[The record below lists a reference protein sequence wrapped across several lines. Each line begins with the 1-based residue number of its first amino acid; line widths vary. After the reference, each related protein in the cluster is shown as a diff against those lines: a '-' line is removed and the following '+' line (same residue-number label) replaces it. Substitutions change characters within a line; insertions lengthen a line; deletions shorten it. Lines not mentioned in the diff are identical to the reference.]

1 MSFWHDNNVF
11 ITNYFMLFQI
21 FSHYFPNCY
30 IYIFNIFNDYF
41 DPPKSFFSVFLLF
54 FYTDTFVKCINNLSI
69 SSGFK
74 ENFSVVTL
82 ANPSLKI
89 KHSKCLKL
97 VTKTYIRKSNL

>member
-21 FSHYFPNCY
+21 FSHYIPNCY

-69 SSGFK
+69 SFGSKLNG
-74 ENFSVVTL
+74 SVDSL
-82 ANPSLKI
+82 ANPSLYK
-89 KHSKCLKL
+89 KHSNGFIF
-97 VTKTYIRKSNL
+97 VTNA